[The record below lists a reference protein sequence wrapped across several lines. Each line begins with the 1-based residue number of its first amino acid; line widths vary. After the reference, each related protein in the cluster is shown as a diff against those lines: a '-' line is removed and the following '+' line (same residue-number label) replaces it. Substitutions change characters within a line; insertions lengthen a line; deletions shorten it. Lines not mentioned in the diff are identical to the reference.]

1 MIFFIITILSL
12 LALVLGLS
20 WYEYKGLDQKDREYK
35 GGYFNWLF
43 SKKTRFNPLLWKKQG
58 TDFYNRRFIQAYSLE
73 QRWIFVCL
81 ALSFLYLAFS
91 GFLFALFV
99 PGRIRGIPL
108 ILHMIAGGVF
118 GLTLGAVVI
127 LRARYHNLVDIN
139 NPATRSDTE
148 LVLMKISFWIFVFS
162 GLLLILSALA
172 MMTPFFSLAAQLLIF
187 SLHQYSALA
196 SVLAAFAFIYLTPEI
211 RSGDQSIE

>member
-12 LALVLGLS
+12 LILVLGLS
-20 WYEYKGLDQKDREYK
+20 WYEYKGINQKNRKEK
-35 GGYFNWLF
+35 VGYFPWLF
-43 SKKTRFNPLLWKKQG
+43 SKKSRLNPMLWKKQG

-81 ALSFLYLAFS
+81 AVSFLYLGLS
-91 GFLFALFV
+91 GFIFALFL

-127 LRARYHNLVDIN
+127 LRARYHNLTDIN
-139 NPATRSDTE
+139 NPATRTDMD
-148 LVLMKISFWIFVFS
+148 LVLLRISFWIFVLS
-162 GLLLILSALA
+162 GLLLILSALF

-211 RSGDQSIE
+211 RSGEQSIK